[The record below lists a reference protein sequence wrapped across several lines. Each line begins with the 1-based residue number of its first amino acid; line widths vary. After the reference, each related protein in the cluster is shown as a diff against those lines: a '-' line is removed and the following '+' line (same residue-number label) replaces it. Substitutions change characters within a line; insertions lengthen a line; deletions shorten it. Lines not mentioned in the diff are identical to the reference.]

1 MPSFMIWQTVE
12 GKRLQLTTPRLSDV
26 PFMTQS
32 QHSEPNYICDMQGR
46 LNEWNAL
53 CHARREVRFR
63 AFAYCFMGD
72 GPKKVTVPFVLCL
85 GNLGGASNTYLGP
98 GRGPRGHDVWPLG
111 GKKGSAFDV
120 FVRLRTALV
129 PGLVKTALFWCFHLN
144 FTRLAR
150 FRCRRAI
157 SHRDLEIAQFGLN

>member
-1 MPSFMIWQTVE
+1 MNGMRFAMRVGEFAFGPLHT
-12 GKRLQLTTPRLSDV
+12 
-26 PFMTQS
+26 
-32 QHSEPNYICDMQGR
+32 
-46 LNEWNAL
+46 AL
-53 CHARREVRFR
+53 WGMALKNV
-63 AFAYCFMGD
+63 A
-72 GPKKVTVPFVLCL
+72 VPFVLCL

-157 SHRDLEIAQFGLN
+157 SHRDLEIAQFGSN

>member
-1 MPSFMIWQTVE
+1 MNGMRCAMRVGEFAFGPLHT
-12 GKRLQLTTPRLSDV
+12 
-26 PFMTQS
+26 
-32 QHSEPNYICDMQGR
+32 
-46 LNEWNAL
+46 AL
-53 CHARREVRFR
+53 WGMAL
-63 AFAYCFMGD
+63 
-72 GPKKVTVPFVLCL
+72 KKVTVPFVLCL
-85 GNLGGASNTYLGP
+85 GNLGGESKTYLGA

-150 FRCRRAI
+150 FRCRRAL
-157 SHRDLEIAQFGLN
+157 SHRDLEIVQFGSN

>member
-1 MPSFMIWQTVE
+1 MNGMRFAMRVGEFAFGPLHTALWGMALKKSHCSVCLMP
-12 GKRLQLTTPRLSDV
+12 
-26 PFMTQS
+26 
-32 QHSEPNYICDMQGR
+32 
-46 LNEWNAL
+46 
-53 CHARREVRFR
+53 REF
-63 AFAYCFMGD
+63 G
-72 GPKKVTVPFVLCL
+72 
-85 GNLGGASNTYLGP
+85 GGASNTYLGP

-157 SHRDLEIAQFGLN
+157 SHRNLEIAQFGLN